1 MGEMPIRISMG
12 SWSFAFGP
20 YAADPKPLDVVAE
33 RLARAGYDGIELN
46 GYPPHV
52 TLERY
57 AAAAA
62 RAELRSLL
70 DGLGLGVSGY
80 SADLSAWNPATEE
93 NREPYL
99 DRFRRLVEL
108 CHDLGSPMIR
118 VDSGT
123 APGVMADREYHLAF
137 RRVADLW
144 RECAEQARQARVVMA
159 WEFEPGFVFNKPSE
173 VEAMYQLVGHP
184 WFRILFDTA
193 HAYMSA
199 VVGARQ
205 HGARETIEGGVAAF
219 IERLGEAIGAVHVI
233 DSDGTLSGGET
244 SNHVPIGRGR
254 VPWRFVAPALAALPR
269 VEWWCADLC
278 FFEGAWEMVEEN
290 LRAARQLA
298 GLAAEGGK

>member
-1 MGEMPIRISMG
+1 MG

-20 YAADPKPLDVVAE
+20 DAADPKPLDVVAG

-46 GYPPHV
+46 GYPPHA

-57 AAAAA
+57 ATRAA
-62 RAELRSLL
+62 RMELKSML
-70 DGLGLGVSGY
+70 DGLGLGVSGF
-80 SADLSAWNPATEE
+80 SADLGAWNPAIEE
-93 NREPYL
+93 NRSDYL
-99 DRFRRLVEL
+99 DRFRRLVDI

-123 APGVMADREYHLAF
+123 APGVMPDREYHLAF

-144 RECAEQARQARVVMA
+144 RECAEQAQQARVVMA

-173 VEAMYQLVGHP
+173 VEAMYELVGHP

-205 HGARETIEGGVAAF
+205 HGPKETLDGGVAPI
-219 IERLGEAIGAVHVI
+219 IEKLREAIGAVHVI
-233 DSDGTLSGGET
+233 DSDGTLYGDDT
-244 SNHVPIGRGR
+244 MRHVPIGRGR
-254 VPWRFVAPALAALPR
+254 VPWRYVASALAALPR

-278 FFEGAWEMVEEN
+278 FYEGAWEMVEEN
-290 LRAARQLA
+290 LRAARELLALA
-298 GLAAEGGK
+298 GAGMAGGMAQGGK